1 MATDS
6 IDYDGLMQANL
17 TEVFGN
23 RDVVQRVQA
32 IKRLYAEDAVLYEP
46 EAAVQGHAAIAAA
59 VSQLLGGLPA
69 DFVFSA
75 VAPADGHH
83 GAGRLFWRL
92 GPPAGPPAVSGM
104 DLAQI
109 SEGRIQSLF
118 VFLDPAGA

>member
-32 IKRLYAEDAVLYEP
+32 IKRLFAEDAMLYEP
-46 EAAVQGHAAIAAA
+46 EAAVQGHAAIDAA
-59 VSQLLGGLPA
+59 VSQLLGRLPT

-75 VAPADGHH
+75 VAPAAGHH
-83 GAGRLFWRL
+83 GMGRLSWRL
-92 GPPAGPPAVSGM
+92 GPPDGPPAVTGM

-109 SEGRIQSLF
+109 SEGCIQALF
-118 VFLDPAGA
+118 VFLDSAGQ